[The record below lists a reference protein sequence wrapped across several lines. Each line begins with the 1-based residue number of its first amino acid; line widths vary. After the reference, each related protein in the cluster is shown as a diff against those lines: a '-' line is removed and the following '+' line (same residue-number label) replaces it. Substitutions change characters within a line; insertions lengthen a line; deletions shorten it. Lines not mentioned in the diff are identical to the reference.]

1 MIAYIGL
8 GSNLAQPLTQLQSA
22 IRHISSE
29 SGLQLIKTSSFYQ
42 SKALTLGDA
51 PAQNDYIN
59 AVVMLETAF
68 SAELLLQVLHKIEAV
83 QGRERLS
90 KWAAR
95 TLDLDILLYGD
106 EIINTE
112 TLTIP
117 HAQMQY
123 RNFVIHP
130 LYEIAGDIELPAL
143 GCLSALVK
151 KMPYNDLIKLSS
163 Y

>member
-1 MIAYIGL
+1 MLVYIGL
-8 GSNLAQPLTQLQSA
+8 GSNLAQPLTQLQNA

-29 SGLQLIKTSSFYQ
+29 PGLQCVKTSSFYQ
-42 SKALTLGDA
+42 SKALTLEGA

-59 AVVMLETAF
+59 AVVMLDTMF
-68 SAELLLQVLHKIEAV
+68 SAEQLLQVLHKIEAL
-83 QGRERLS
+83 QGRERSS

-123 RNFVIHP
+123 RNFVIYP
-130 LYEIAGDIELPAL
+130 LCEIAGDIELPAL
-143 GCLSALVK
+143 GSLSALVK
-151 KMPYNDLIKLSS
+151 KMPNNNLIKLSS
-163 Y
+163 C